1 MPADRKNLLFHLY
14 RVIIQKIKYP
24 GLAQLVA
31 RVVWDH
37 QAGSSSLPS
46 RTTSERNPLHSV
58 SRRSL
63 LGAALK
69 LRSAP
74 LLLLSNSNP
83 LRWAS
88 SWFWVRDDGL
98 HLFYQHM
105 TAQKFPP
112 PFRFRL
118 RRKLHS
124 GGDFFAFHRDSLRWT
139 RGGKET
145 GDAGWSLHLF
155 CQEFTKAL

>member
-1 MPADRKNLLFHLY
+1 M
-14 RVIIQKIKYP
+14 
-24 GLAQLVA
+24 VA

-88 SWFWVRDDGL
+88 SWFLVRDD
-98 HLFYQHM
+98 
-105 TAQKFPP
+105 
-112 PFRFRL
+112 
-118 RRKLHS
+118 
-124 GGDFFAFHRDSLRWT
+124 
-139 RGGKET
+139 
-145 GDAGWSLHLF
+145 SLHLF
-155 CQEFTKAL
+155 LSTQNRSEISITAPFPPRGENCAMMGISSPSAPSPAKRVGAAWGRGTAFLQVGFARWLWNFLYCRTARLLGWRF